1 MANEKTM
8 IPQFSEK
15 TRYKRKYHSGMKI
28 RVINTVICWI
38 AEEQH
43 KFLCKDMKVDDLYPC
58 RDGTRESIPLHF
70 SKRLSD
76 FYHVYIYPDV
86 VRELWPVIT
95 SVLRYV
101 YYDDVIWSMSEDEK
115 NSGIV
120 IKEKKNWFQL
130 IGEEYMFLKYNGYN
144 ATRIPFTCINKSNL

>member
-70 SKRLSD
+70 SKR
-76 FYHVYIYPDV
+76 YTKRHT
-86 VRELWPVIT
+86 RNQT
-95 SVLRYV
+95 S
-101 YYDDVIWSMSEDEK
+101 K
-115 NSGIV
+115 
-120 IKEKKNWFQL
+120 
-130 IGEEYMFLKYNGYN
+130 
-144 ATRIPFTCINKSNL
+144 